1 MSIQKI
7 TASDI
12 TSQIHSAVETN
23 GTKRKGRIA
32 TLNKIAEIGK
42 TLLDGL
48 NAANKEVVDIID
60 DLDDISEQM
69 EAMERDL
76 LEEQAKLELANNKT
90 KSVDLRI
97 EQLENIPSEELTPEE
112 QQELQDLYAEKT
124 THSTSADNATS
135 KMKSLENSSIAL
147 SNKISDY
154 SASLNDTIDT
164 IAEYTKA
171 SGEIKDKAKEVGK
184 SNMNVEKALK
194 RNEGTKTEDYVKMLD
209 YETLDGAEVKGA
221 MTYEDTVDNEFV
233 AKYDVIEAK
242 GGRQI
247 NGKMRKAT
255 AKAYSYGQTIEDA
268 SAQVK
273 QKAENAKNNI
283 T

>member
-48 NAANKEVVDIID
+48 NAANKEVVDIIE
-60 DLDDISEQM
+60 DLDNISEQM

-97 EQLENIPSEELTPEE
+97 EQLKNIPPEELTPEE

-164 IAEYTKA
+164 IAEYTEAGGK
-171 SGEIKDKAKEVGK
+171 IKEEAKEVGRD
-184 SNMNVEKALK
+184 MNVEKALK
-194 RNEGTKTEDYVKMLD
+194 RNAGKKTENYVTMLD
-209 YETLDGAEVKGA
+209 YETLNGAEEKGA
-221 MTYEDTVDNEFV
+221 MTYEDTVGNKFV

-247 NGKMRKAT
+247 NGKMRKET

>member
-48 NAANKEVVDIID
+48 NAANKEVVDIIE
-60 DLDDISEQM
+60 DLDNISEQM

-97 EQLENIPSEELTPEE
+97 EQLKNIPPEELTPEE
-112 QQELQDLYAEKT
+112 QQELQDLYTEKT
-124 THSTSADNATS
+124 THSTSADNAIS

-164 IAEYTKA
+164 IAEYTEAGGK
-171 SGEIKDKAKEVGK
+171 IKEEAEEVGR
-184 SNMNVEKALK
+184 SNMNVDAALE
-194 RNEGTKTEDYVKMLD
+194 RNAGKKTENYVKMLD
-209 YETLDGAEVKGA
+209 YETLDGAEGKEA